1 MGFESYDSQLIF
13 GAAVR
18 IVHVPQ
24 ANAQQIDSFMG
35 VNGSVALFGG
45 SRGRTFEITGV
56 FVGASLIAVVAAESV
71 LLSYAD
77 GIARTLV
84 DPIGR
89 SFPNVIFEGVYMPN
103 AEGTKPTD
111 FGYCLPYR
119 CVFRGLT

>member
-1 MGFESYDSQLIF
+1 MGFESYDGAQIF

-18 IVHVPQ
+18 IVHLPQ

-56 FVGASLIAVVAAESV
+56 FVASDLSGVLAAEAL

-77 GIARTLV
+77 GIARTLI

-89 SFPNVIFEGVYMPN
+89 SFPNVIFEGQYSPN
-103 AEGTKPTD
+103 PEGTKPTD
-111 FGYCLPYR
+111 FGYCLPFR